1 MKKMI
6 FWAATILLM
15 ASASCS
21 KKSEKAAI
29 PMSDTTE
36 NVAPKLPN
44 GLDMEKGKPYVVD
57 FYADWCPPCR
67 QMKPVFA
74 EMEKKYGSEIKFV
87 KADVDEFSDL
97 AKSYGVEAIPTFVFV
112 NSEGEEVSRITGA
125 CSAPDLEAALKG
137 ILKSA
142 E

>member
-6 FWAATILLM
+6 LLAATILLM
-15 ASASCS
+15 ASASCN
-21 KKSEKAAI
+21 KKPENTAA
-29 PMSDTTE
+29 PKSDTSQ
-36 NVAPKLPN
+36 NVAPNLPP
-44 GLDMEKGKPYVVD
+44 GLDMEKGKPYVID

-87 KADVDEFSDL
+87 KADVDEFPDL
-97 AKSYGVEAIPTFVFV
+97 AKSYGVEAIPTFVLV

-125 CSAPDLEAALKG
+125 CPASDLETALKG
-137 ILKSA
+137 IRKA